1 MKELKQI
8 PFHDTT
14 IYTTADGAYV
24 ALRPVCETL
33 GLNLSGQQQRLQR
46 QSWAVVCMTHTTG
59 ADGKTYEMMLIDRR
73 TFTMWLATIDTGRV
87 KNERTR
93 ELVRTYQCE
102 AADALDKYFNEGIAV
117 NPRAVRASASGAED
131 RVLTRARQLVEI
143 HMLAQGAVSPDHLEA
158 KIRIILAQ
166 ARGEC
171 PEIEASARPLYV
183 QDYMRERGATADEVK
198 RFSPT
203 FGKYVK
209 KAYAAEHDGKDPDV
223 YFQET
228 PSGQVR
234 EVCAYTEVDR
244 PLLDRIW
251 NESYANGFPPKKEV
265 KKNKEEK

>member
-1 MKELKQI
+1 MKELTQI

-14 IYTTADGAYV
+14 IYTTADGTHV
-24 ALRPVCETL
+24 ALRPVCESL
-33 GLNLSGQQQRLQR
+33 GLDADSQLQR
-46 QSWAVVCMTHTTG
+46 IKRRPWATTVIMTG
-59 ADGKTYEMMLIDRR
+59 VAADGKMHEMTFIDRR

-102 AADALDKYFNEGIAV
+102 AADALDKYFNEGAAI
-117 NPRAVRASASGAED
+117 NPRAAGASASGAED
-131 RVLTRARQLVEI
+131 RALTRAQRLVEI

-166 ARGEC
+166 ARGEH

-183 QDYMRERGATADEVK
+183 QDYMRERGVSSKNIKSYA
-198 RFSPT
+198 PT
-203 FGKYVK
+203 FGKRVK
-209 KAYAAEHDGKDPDV
+209 EAYRDEHDGEDPGV

-234 EVCAYTEVDR
+234 EVCAYTEADR
-244 PLLDRIW
+244 PLLDRVW
-251 NESYANGFPPKKEV
+251 NERYA
-265 KKNKEEK
+265 EKLGNPA